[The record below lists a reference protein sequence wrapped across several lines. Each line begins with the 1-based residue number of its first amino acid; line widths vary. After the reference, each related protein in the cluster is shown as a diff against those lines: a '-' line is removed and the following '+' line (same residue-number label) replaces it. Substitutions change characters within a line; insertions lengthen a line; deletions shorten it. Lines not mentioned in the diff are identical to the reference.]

1 MQLSPVAYLLHPR
14 ITSSQT
20 TVVNESSDGNTC
32 STREQF
38 DFKVDAKQEISCL
51 MLASI
56 THELQKNLDNFN
68 AHDLFKE
75 LKTIFPQQANQELFV
90 TRTPR
95 PSHVLTTWSKLDH
108 YLFMRKNP
116 EKNKIK
122 KLQAAQG
129 KVRGKGKDKLAY
141 SPKQKIPPPP
151 KKENHAKDDY
161 ALKFVARILNMV
173 LTKKFGKTSYESWH
187 GKVHILSYLK
197 DPKGNDE
204 ASGSYEDLE
213 EVQVEDTHPS
223 KNISKHHDEDEHE
236 NVEPQSDV
244 IPIRRSKM
252 THRAPDRLC
261 LYVDVEEHE
270 LGEHGEPTNYKVVL
284 SYPECD
290 KWLEA
295 INAKMQSM
303 KDNEVWSLVDLP
315 PNAKSVESK
324 WLFKK
329 KTDKNGNV
337 HTYKARLVA
346 NGYTQTY
353 DMDVKT
359 SFLNGYLIEE
369 VYMVQ
374 AEGFVNPKYLRRRF
388 AIKDLGKAAYILG
401 KMYKDRSKR
410 LIGLCQSAYIEKIL
424 KRFHMENSKCG
435 SISMQ
440 EKFIL
445 SKTEGPYTPKELS
458 CMQRVLYTSALGSIM
473 YAVRGAVDSKSAK
486 QSTTAMS
493 STEAKYIDALEAA
506 MEAVWI
512 IKFIDRLGVVSTNKE
527 PIEMYYDNSS
537 ALIIAN
543 EPGVQRGAKHYR
555 RKVHYIREVVKEG
568 DIKLLKVHIDDNIA
582 DPFTKALP
590 CTKHVDHAM
599 SIGLCPTS
607 SLM

>member
-151 KKENHAKDDY
+151 KKENHAKD
-161 ALKFVARILNMV
+161 VIC
-173 LTKKFGKTSYESWH
+173 H
-187 GKVHILSYLK
+187 H
-197 DPKGNDE
+197 

-374 AEGFVNPKYLRRRF
+374 AEGFVNPKYLRRQ
-388 AIKDLGKAAYILG
+388 KASGSMVTLIILNVDDILIMG
-401 KMYKDRSKR
+401 NNIPNPILESVLSLTLQINALEEKRRTSLEQMY
-410 LIGLCQSAYIEKIL
+410 
-424 KRFHMENSKCG
+424 
-435 SISMQ
+435 
-440 EKFIL
+440 
-445 SKTEGPYTPKELS
+445 
-458 CMQRVLYTSALGSIM
+458 
-473 YAVRGAVDSKSAK
+473 RGAVDSKSAK

-512 IKFIDRLGVVSTNKE
+512 IKFIDRLGVVPTNKE
-527 PIEMYYDNSS
+527 PMETYCDIHGS
-537 ALIIAN
+537 LIITN
-543 EPGVQRGAKHYR
+543 EPGVQKDAKHYR
-555 RKVHYIREVVKEG
+555 EE
-568 DIKLLKVHIDDNIA
+568 
-582 DPFTKALP
+582 
-590 CTKHVDHAM
+590 
-599 SIGLCPTS
+599 S
-607 SLM
+607 SLYSRSYRGR